1 VQRKQRLPD
10 LTNKEKEE
18 GLQKLE
24 VERVRDWRKKGL
36 KWRSQLSAQRSQPP
50 QGAEQ
55 QGRPGYLGCRSWVC
69 LPCAAFW

>member
-1 VQRKQRLPD
+1 VQKKQRLLD

-36 KWRSQLSAQRSQPP
+36 KWRSQLSAQR
-50 QGAEQ
+50 
-55 QGRPGYLGCRSWVC
+55 
-69 LPCAAFW
+69 